1 MWKQKNVNF
10 FFFSSVCLQRH
21 EMSEGLKR
29 ESEEWRSD
37 NQLLTT
43 KFEFFSSVR
52 TLATTMLLHGEVTTK
67 RGIEPGFVLKNSLCQ
82 TPSKAHEREG

>member
-1 MWKQKNVNF
+1 
-10 FFFSSVCLQRH
+10 
-21 EMSEGLKR
+21 MSEGLKR

-52 TLATTMLLHGEVTTK
+52 TLARDDDAAAWRSHNKTGD
-67 RGIEPGFVLKNSLCQ
+67 
-82 TPSKAHEREG
+82 